1 MTILRPKGISTV
13 CSAMCRKLALLIVLT
28 GSLMLCIVCENHEE
42 NAGNSEFKRRKNLLS
57 GSEFPWSQQ
66 QVLTYGNEEKGV
78 VKDRIL
84 DKPSICPNYT
94 GKLSI

>member
-1 MTILRPKGISTV
+1 
-13 CSAMCRKLALLIVLT
+13 
-28 GSLMLCIVCENHEE
+28 MLCIVCENHEE

-94 GKLSI
+94 GKLSILKTTSTRTKSINKTTGYR